1 MRAKG
6 FIGVILTACLAFSLV
21 STSSVAASKISA
33 GKPCKTNKQQA
44 RFLGQMYTCIKSGKK
59 LIWSKPKI
67 ASGIASPAKPTPS
80 QSSVS
85 QVSPS
90 QSPAPKSPTDSLNF
104 KNSMIYNVQGDQ
116 LIRRAD
122 SGEFFDFDSRSQS
135 KFNPIRLKAYQ
146 ELNSL
151 DTGRSHPNIN
161 FNYSISASFPAFL
174 VEYSKRELDEAA
186 SLWNSYFDQ
195 KIEVNV
201 YFVTEKDRED
211 IKNNSWL
218 QRNLPS
224 VFTRFDGK
232 RERPFISGGGGYW
245 KGEQGWK
252 GNIFLATASYLDHSY
267 INYEWPAVAKHE
279 FVHLVQDYA
288 FARNGRMRGSESEWN
303 AIQPQNFREGA
314 ANTISYLTAFR
325 NLGWSSDA
333 LDWMTWSRASNT
345 SNWKTIRSL
354 KEARELI
361 VATEVGT
368 PNEAFEQSY
377 GVGALMYEWVLG
389 TYGLDGF
396 KKLMNSFATAT
407 NFDQSVQVAFGISK
421 DNFYDQVSNYV
432 YQEYS
437 RVFL

>member
-1 MRAKG
+1 MRKWMTLGIAL
-6 FIGVILTACLAFSLV
+6 FLLESILTPQAFA
-21 STSSVAASKISA
+21 SVKQGGKCTIQSQSKNWQ
-33 GKPCKTNKQQA
+33 GKK
-44 RFLGQMYTCIKSGKK
+44 FTCIKSGNK

-67 ASGIASPAKPTPS
+67 ASGAVSSAKPTPS
-80 QSSVS
+80 QSPIS

-90 QSPAPKSPTDSLNF
+90 QSSTLISPTDSLNF
-104 KNSMIYNVQGDQ
+104 KSSMIYNVQGDQ

-122 SGEFFDFDSRSQS
+122 SGEFFDLDSRSQS
-135 KFNPIRLKAYQ
+135 KFNPIRIKAYQ

-151 DTGRSHPNIN
+151 DTGRSHSNIN
-161 FNYSISASFPAFL
+161 FDYSISPSFPAFL

-201 YFVTEKDRED
+201 FFVTEKDRED
-211 IKNNSWL
+211 IKNNFWL

-224 VFTRFDGK
+224 VFTRFEEK

-245 KGEQGWK
+245 KGEQGWQ
-252 GNIFLATASYLDHSY
+252 GNIFLATASYADNSY
-267 INYEWPAVAKHE
+267 INYEWPAIAKHE

-288 FARNGRMRGSESEWN
+288 FARNGRMRGSAAEWI

-333 LDWMTWSRASNT
+333 LDWVTWSRARDT
-345 SNWKTIRSL
+345 SNWKTIRSV

-361 VATEVGT
+361 VATELGT
-368 PNEAFEQSY
+368 PSEAFEQSY

-396 KKLMNSFATAT
+396 KKLMNSFSTVT
-407 NFDQSVQVAFGISK
+407 NFDQSVQSAFGISK